1 MSFAIVVKQLKK
13 VYEVEQRQPGI
24 GGAIRSLI
32 KPVVQERIA
41 VDDIS
46 FSIEA
51 GSCVGF
57 IGPNGAGKTTT
68 LKMLSGILWPTSG
81 EATILGHTPW
91 KRERTFQEQF
101 GIVLGAKN
109 QLWWDLPARDTFALN
124 KEIYRLPDAA
134 YQERVSMLSKLLQVD
149 HKLDV
154 PVRKLSLGERMK
166 CELINALLHKPKVLL
181 LDEPTIG
188 LDVVAQQT
196 VREFLRTWN
205 KEEKTTILLTS
216 HAMTD
221 VEQLCSR
228 VILIQDGQLRYNG
241 ELQALVDRT
250 SDDRIMRVQ
259 FKETPDR
266 TALEA
271 IGSVVDSGTQ
281 GTRLRIKRSDI
292 PRATKELLEHF
303 NVEDLSIEQ
312 LPIEDVIRQLFQN
325 TNVSIQDT

>member
-1 MSFAIVVKQLKK
+1 MLSMSLAIVVKQLRK
-13 VYEVEQRQPGI
+13 VYEVEQKQPGLA
-24 GGAIRSLI
+24 GAFRSLI
-32 KPVVQERIA
+32 RPVYQERVA

-81 EATILGHTPW
+81 EATVLGHVPW
-91 KRERTFQEQF
+91 KRERAFQEQF

-109 QLWWDLPARDTFALN
+109 QLWWDLPARDTFELN
-124 KEIYRLPDAA
+124 KEIYRLPQAA
-134 YQERVSMLSKLLQVD
+134 FEQRVSILSKLLHVD
-149 HKLDV
+149 TKLDV

-166 CELINALLHKPKVLL
+166 CELINALLHRPKVLL

-205 KEEKTTILLTS
+205 QEEQTTILLTS
-216 HAMTD
+216 HAMID
-221 VEQLCSR
+221 VERLCSR
-228 VILIQDGQLRYNG
+228 VIVIQDGQLRYNG
-241 ELQALVDRT
+241 ELRALADQM

-259 FKETPDR
+259 FKTAPSRDSFKSLGTVLQLDEQEVRLQLKR
-266 TALEA
+266 TE
-271 IGSVVDSGTQ
+271 
-281 GTRLRIKRSDI
+281 I
-292 PRATKELLEHF
+292 PRATKELLDRFE
-303 NVEDLSIEQ
+303 VEDLSIEQ
-312 LPIEDVIRQLFQN
+312 LPIEDVIRTLFQN
-325 TNVSIQDT
+325 QP

>member
-1 MSFAIVVKQLKK
+1 MSLAIVVKQLKK
-13 VYEVEQRQPGI
+13 VYDVEQKQPGLT
-24 GGAIRSLI
+24 GAVRSLFKPII
-32 KPVVQERIA
+32 KQQVA

-81 EATILGHTPW
+81 EATVLGYTPW
-91 KRERTFQEQF
+91 KRERAFQEQF

-109 QLWWDLPARDTFALN
+109 QLWWDLPAQDTFELN
-124 KEIYRLPDAA
+124 KEIYRIPEGAFTT
-134 YQERVSMLSKLLQVD
+134 RVATLSKLLQVD

-166 CELINALLHKPKVLL
+166 CELINALLHRPKVLL

-188 LDVVAQQT
+188 LDVVAQKT

-205 KEEKTTILLTS
+205 KEEQTTILLTS
-216 HAMTD
+216 HAMAD

-228 VILIQDGQLRYNG
+228 VLVIQEGLLRYNG
-241 ELQALVDRT
+241 ELKTLADQM
-250 SDDRIMRVQ
+250 SDERILRVQ
-259 FKETPDR
+259 FKQAPDR
-266 TALEA
+266 DALSH
-271 IGSVVDSGTQ
+271 IGQVLSCQ
-281 GTRLRIKRSDI
+281 NEQAELLIKREAI
-292 PRATKELLEHF
+292 PRATKDLLDQYD
-303 NVEDLSIEQ
+303 VADLSIEP
-312 LPIEDVIRQLFQN
+312 LPIEEVIRTLFQK
-325 TNVSIQDT
+325 